1 MTRKQNLL
9 NMLAGRK
16 PEWVPCSLNL
26 WQWHKHHKTFGTLPE
41 ELMGTESDLDAM
53 KVLGLDFFTRNV
65 PCQRMECFEGLEVE
79 TESIRQPL
87 GMQTT
92 RILRTPHGDLRQVS
106 QEQAA
111 MTTAHE
117 MEHFVHDWETQ
128 GRAYLYALERLRMTW
143 DRELFARTLA
153 EVGDHGL
160 IMMPVGETPLK
171 RLHMDFGLEYASMF
185 MMLHPEAA
193 KTCCD
198 AYWAHLWPMLCDVV
212 EADGLHA
219 VVLMDNVDTPF
230 YPPNLCGQYWT
241 PYVRQAAELFER
253 KGKRLLVHA
262 CGKLRGL
269 RDVLK
274 ASGVHGLEGI
284 AHPPLGDFIPA
295 EAWDLGDR
303 FIYNGGFS
311 AHEQVSKTDDEL
323 RTFYDGFFRDLEGFP
338 RLIFAASCN
347 TAVNTPWERIKLAVA
362 LCRERGGAPRDAAG
376 AGVRTVHSSLSA
388 RAS

>member
-1 MTRKQNLL
+1 
-9 NMLAGRK
+9 
-16 PEWVPCSLNL
+16 
-26 WQWHKHHKTFGTLPE
+26 
-41 ELMGTESDLDAM
+41 
-53 KVLGLDFFTRNV
+53 
-65 PCQRMECFEGLEVE
+65 
-79 TESIRQPL
+79 
-87 GMQTT
+87 
-92 RILRTPHGDLRQVS
+92 
-106 QEQAA
+106 
-111 MTTAHE
+111 
-117 MEHFVHDWETQ
+117 
-128 GRAYLYALERLRMTW
+128 
-143 DRELFARTLA
+143 
-153 EVGDHGL
+153 
-160 IMMPVGETPLK
+160 
-171 RLHMDFGLEYASMF
+171 
-185 MMLHPEAA
+185 
-193 KTCCD
+193 
-198 AYWAHLWPMLCDVV
+198 MLCDVV

-241 PYVRQAAELFER
+241 PYVRQAADLFER

-347 TAVNTPWERIKLAVA
+347 TAVDTPWERIKLAVA
-362 LCRERGGAPRDAAG
+362 LCRERGGAPRDVAG
-376 AGVRTVHSSLSA
+376 AGTGAVQRSLSA